1 MSAEADATAVASCE
15 LLEWDSE
22 HFGFPVARVGTGT
35 LTDASM
41 DAIDA
46 WCAERGV
53 RCLYLAA
60 DSDDSETARVAA
72 ARGFRVVDLRI
83 VACRSYEGL
92 LDLPAGPE
100 ELTVREA
107 TGGDLDYARRL
118 AARSHRSSRFYF
130 DGNFPEDRCDALY
143 EAWVERGVED
153 PERGLLIAVVAGEPV
168 GYYVVA
174 PLGPD
179 REGYADLVAIDERH
193 RRKGYGRAMFFGGYR
208 HCAARGA
215 RVARAVLSHRN
226 LDNVRLHEKLGFLTD
241 EIQVWHHKW
250 YGEAGGGSRWR

>member
-1 MSAEADATAVASCE
+1 MSVDADATAVVPCE
-15 LLEWDSE
+15 LLDWDSE
-22 HFGFPVARVGTGT
+22 HFGFPIGRVSAGA
-35 LTDASM
+35 LTESSAE
-41 DAIDA
+41 AVDA

-83 VACRSYEGL
+83 IASRSYEGL
-92 LDLPAGPE
+92 LDLPTGPQE
-100 ELTVREA
+100 VTVREA
-107 TGGDLDYARRL
+107 TDGDLDYARRL

-143 EAWVERGVED
+143 EAWIERGVED
-153 PERGLLIAVVAGEPV
+153 PERELLIAVVAGEPV

-174 PLGPD
+174 PMGPD
-179 REGYADLVAIDERH
+179 RDGYADLVAIDERH
-193 RRKGYGRAMFFGGYR
+193 RRKGYGRAMYFGGYR

-226 LDNVRLHEKLGFLTD
+226 LANIRLHEKIGFLTD

-250 YGEAGGGSRWR
+250 YGEAGGVNRWR